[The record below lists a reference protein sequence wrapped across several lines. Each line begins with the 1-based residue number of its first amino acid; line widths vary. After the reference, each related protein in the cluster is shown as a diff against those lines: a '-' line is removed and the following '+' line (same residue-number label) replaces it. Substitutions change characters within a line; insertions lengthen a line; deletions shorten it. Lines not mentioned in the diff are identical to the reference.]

1 MPCGAKLRFLGMFGG
16 MRRDTAVCGSRQR
29 SRQRC
34 CEAAFLGCEP
44 WHDSGRTTFSE
55 ARELP
60 LPLFTENPRVVI
72 LGKPFSGTTSSRKP
86 SGQKEPEYC

>member
-55 ARELP
+55 ARVLL
-60 LPLFTENPRVVI
+60 LPLFTELPRRRVFSETLISPVLFPKTPED
-72 LGKPFSGTTSSRKP
+72 LGR
-86 SGQKEPEYC
+86 